1 MIVWKMDLDLDVED
15 LMVRDWVNGE
25 IILWDEE
32 ENRDI
37 EIKGIEEVK
46 L

>member
-37 EIKGIEEVK
+37 EIKGIEEV
-46 L
+46 